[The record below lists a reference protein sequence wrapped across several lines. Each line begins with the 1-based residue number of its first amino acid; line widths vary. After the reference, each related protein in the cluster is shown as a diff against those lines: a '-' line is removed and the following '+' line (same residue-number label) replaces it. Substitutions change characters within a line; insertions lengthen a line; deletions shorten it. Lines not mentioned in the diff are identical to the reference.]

1 MVDVDQ
7 IQKINNLAQDLLR
20 QGIAKD
26 REDAFHQA
34 ERVYQKQAPEYHQFQ
49 ETFRSVEAQSKPQV
63 HVPEDLSA
71 DKIQD
76 ILVRN
81 KDFLVKK
88 IREFQEK
95 IEAMEQEIAILKT
108 KVVASGAAVRQTAA
122 VQQEIRAPAASSAA
136 STSSSSASSSG
147 SSAAPPAS
155 HPRSGNYND
164 TDVSIEK
171 FFYTGGKK

>member
-1 MVDVDQ
+1 MDVDQ
-7 IQKINNLAQDLLR
+7 IQKINNLALDLLR

-34 ERVYQKQAPEYHQFQ
+34 EKVYQKQAPEYHEFK
-49 ETFRSVEAQSKPQV
+49 ETFKSVEAQGRPKAPETS
-63 HVPEDLSA
+63 VPEDLSA

-95 IEAMEQEIAILKT
+95 MEAMEQEIAILKS
-108 KVVASGAAVRQTAA
+108 KVAASGAAVRQAAA
-122 VQQEIRAPAASSAA
+122 VQQEAKA
-136 STSSSSASSSG
+136 SASSSHA
-147 SSAAPPAS
+147 AAPAP
-155 HPRSGNYND
+155 HPRLGNYNEG
-164 TDVSIEK
+164 DVSIEK
-171 FFYTGGKK
+171 MFYTGNKK

>member
-7 IQKINNLAQDLLR
+7 IQKINNLALDLLR

-34 ERVYQKQAPEYHQFQ
+34 ERVYQKQAPEYHEFK
-49 ETFRSVEAQSKPQV
+49 ETFKSVEAQASQAKKPETSA
-63 HVPEDLSA
+63 PEDLSS

-108 KVVASGAAVRQTAA
+108 KVVASSAAVRAAA
-122 VQQEIRAPAASSAA
+122 VQQETRASAASSA
-136 STSSSSASSSG
+136 
-147 SSAAPPAS
+147 AAPPAS
-155 HPRSGNYND
+155 HPRSGNYHD